1 MNLRAAYRVTI
12 VTLLTAL
19 VAVAFYASEQQRRAQ
34 ATEQAL
40 AAATAAANAANAQA
54 GMPAT
59 ATMPTP
65 VPATLGVITSQASDL
80 KAPAGNSGASLAAW
94 RKDTAAQ
101 DEDAQRADILSGR
114 ILKLA
119 PGTPVVYVRTER
131 ESAPGA
137 YVVVIGA
144 GPYRGTQAWIEP
156 AYWSR

>member
-34 ATEQAL
+34 VSEQAL
-40 AAATAAANAANAQA
+40 AAATAAANAANAQTRMLSA
-54 GMPAT
+54 
-59 ATMPTP
+59 ATMPDP
-65 VPATLGVITSQASDL
+65 VPATLGVITSQAPDM
-80 KAPAGNSGASLAAW
+80 KVPAGTSGAFLTAW
-94 RKDTAAQ
+94 RKDSAAQ
-101 DEDAQRADILSGR
+101 DEDAQRADILSGQ

-119 PGTPVVYVRTER
+119 PGTPVVYVRTDHDA
-131 ESAPGA
+131 APGA

-156 AYWSR
+156 ACWTR